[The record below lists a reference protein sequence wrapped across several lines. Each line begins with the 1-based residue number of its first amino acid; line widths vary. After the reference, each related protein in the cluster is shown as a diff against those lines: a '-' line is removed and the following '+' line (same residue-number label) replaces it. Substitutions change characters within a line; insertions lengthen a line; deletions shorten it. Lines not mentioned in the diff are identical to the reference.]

1 MNNVP
6 DLDSKSSKGFMKYLK
21 FRKIEPKTINKT
33 IQKCSKISYN
43 IFYERN
49 GVELTTYYIQSSK
62 YRFKSSEQMRYSKNF

>member
-1 MNNVP
+1 
-6 DLDSKSSKGFMKYLK
+6 MKYVESQ
-21 FRKIEPKTINKT
+21 KIEPKTINKT

-62 YRFKSSEQMRYSKNF
+62 YRFKSSEQMHHSKYF